1 LSKVGQLNQVPPR
14 MVGNLRNVDEE
25 LAQRV
30 ADGLGIKLPPKAKA
44 AREPVDMDPSP
55 ALSIQKNMKET
66 LEGRSVGILYADGSD
81 GTEIDAVVAA
91 VTKAKGKAVL
101 IAPKVG
107 GAKLADGSNRKAD
120 GQLAGTPS
128 QLFDAV
134 ALVLSDGGTEMLL
147 KESAAVDFVANA
159 FVHLKAI
166 GANDTAQPLL
176 DKARVEP
183 DDGITDLGDDFIA
196 AAKLRHFEREPS
208 VRNLA

>member
-1 LSKVGQLNQVPPR
+1 
-14 MVGNLRNVDEE
+14 M
-25 LAQRV
+25 

-44 AREPVDMDPSP
+44 AREPVNMDPSP
-55 ALSIQKNMKET
+55 AVSIQKNMKDT
-66 LEGRSVGILYADGSD
+66 LEGRCVGILFADGSD
-81 GTEIDAVVAA
+81 VTEIDKVVAA

-107 GAKLADGSNRKAD
+107 GAKLSDGSLRKAD

-134 ALVLSDGGTEMLL
+134 ALVLSTDGAAILS
-147 KESAAVDFVANA
+147 KDSAALDFVANA

-166 GANDTAQPLL
+166 GASEGAQLLL

-183 DDGITDLGDDFIA
+183 DAGITGLNADFIA
-196 AAKLRHFEREPS
+196 AAKLRFFDREPS
-208 VRNLA
+208 VRTLA

>member
-1 LSKVGQLNQVPPR
+1 

-81 GTEIDAVVAA
+81 GAEIDSVVAA
-91 VTKAKGKAVL
+91 ITKAKGKAVL

-107 GAKLADGSNRKAD
+107 GAKLADGSIRKAE

-134 ALVLSDGGTEMLL
+134 ALVLSDAGTEMLL

-166 GANDTAQPLL
+166 GANDAAQPLL

-183 DDGITDLGDDFIA
+183 DEGVTDLGAKFIA
-196 AAKLRHFEREPS
+196 EAKLRHFDREPK
-208 VRNLA
+208 VRKLA